1 MESVDFDLLKSRKKI
16 VLLLQDKEDK
26 NNARQK
32 RLDLREALENEER
45 KKKVEEDELNGYD
58 QYIGAYG

>member
-26 NNARQK
+26 NNAR
-32 RLDLREALENEER
+32 
-45 KKKVEEDELNGYD
+45 
-58 QYIGAYG
+58 